1 MKKAVFLDRD
11 GVINREVD
19 HVRSMKQ
26 LRLLPKVDN
35 AIRLLNKEGYLVIIV
50 TNQPVVAR
58 GWITEK
64 GLKSI
69 HAELRHRLVK
79 KGAEINSIFYCPHHP
94 KADLIKYRKN
104 CLDRKPD
111 VGLIIKAVKKF
122 NISLEDSFLVG
133 DTTTDIKTAKNAGIT
148 SILLKTGYGGKD
160 KTFKIKPDYIAKN
173 LLEATIKFILTR

>member
-19 HVRSMKQ
+19 HIRSMKQ
-26 LRLLPKVDN
+26 LRLLPKVGN

-148 SILLKTGYGGKD
+148 SKLLKTGLGGKD